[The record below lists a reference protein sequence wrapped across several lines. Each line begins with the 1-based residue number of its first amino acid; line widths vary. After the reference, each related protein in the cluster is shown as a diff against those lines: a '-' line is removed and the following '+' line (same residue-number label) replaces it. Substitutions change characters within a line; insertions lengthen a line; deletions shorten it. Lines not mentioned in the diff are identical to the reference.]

1 MTNKTESEL
10 LAEMCG
16 TLDRIEGAVDTLVD
30 ILKDY
35 TGYSYQEELEGEE
48 EEEAT

>member
-1 MTNKTESEL
+1 MTKRTESEL
-10 LAEMCG
+10 LAEICG

-35 TGYSYQEELEGEE
+35 TGYTYQEEPEE
-48 EEEAT
+48 EEEAG